1 MAQQSPSKFLLLHPI
16 ENHRTA
22 NQKSKNAT
30 LNLTQ
35 NVSTTTEQN
44 QINHDMSTNTP
55 NYAEQMAKALDTGNT
70 ADEIV
75 QMLMQDEASESY
87 WQLMTERRKRAI
99 EETVTE
105 NQELHNLID
114 DLSKENEHLRV
125 LSGHCDYLQNVLNS
139 FITEHDSLLDDS
151 TTN

>member
-1 MAQQSPSKFLLLHPI
+1 IMAQQSPSKFLLLHPI

-55 NYAEQMAKALDTGNT
+55 NYAEQMAKAL
-70 ADEIV
+70 
-75 QMLMQDEASESY
+75 
-87 WQLMTERRKRAI
+87 
-99 EETVTE
+99 
-105 NQELHNLID
+105 
-114 DLSKENEHLRV
+114 
-125 LSGHCDYLQNVLNS
+125 
-139 FITEHDSLLDDS
+139 
-151 TTN
+151 